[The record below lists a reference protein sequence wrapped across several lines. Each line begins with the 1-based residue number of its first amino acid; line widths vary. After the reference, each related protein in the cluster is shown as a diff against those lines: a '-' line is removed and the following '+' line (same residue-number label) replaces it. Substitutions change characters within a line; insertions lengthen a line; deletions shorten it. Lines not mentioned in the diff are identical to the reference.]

1 MSEWTR
7 NTHPGADLIG
17 ARDTIHNMPSPYARN
32 ARDAQLIQQRT
43 PQAQYP
49 DGYLGTAPKRYPD
62 DDLNTKTRGPRG
74 GVKMPDAA
82 YFWPESFDM
91 VGVKLQATTGERFAP
106 SMDEE
111 KRLTNHGK
119 VGPTA
124 EAAKNSRS
132 GRGTFPKHPTPPWR

>member
-1 MSEWTR
+1 MSEWSR

-62 DDLNTKTRGPRG
+62 DDLNTQTRGPRG
-74 GVKMPDAA
+74 GVKMPDTA
-82 YFWPESFDM
+82 YFWPENFDLM
-91 VGVKLQATTGERFAP
+91 GIHLESQGRKFAP
-106 SMDEE
+106 TME
-111 KRLTNHGK
+111 KERRLTNEGK
-119 VGPTA
+119 AAPTA
-124 EAAKNSRS
+124 QAAKNSRS
-132 GRGTFPKHPTPPWR
+132 GQGMYPKHPTPPWR